1 MSLLLENL
9 GKNKPITLLVVHVC
23 CVLLCICKSRLCYW
37 SEIRCG
43 VCESLVGT
51 VYCNS
56 GKTTDITSMWCLYLR
71 FIVYY
76 IIVTDSCNFVC
87 L

>member
-1 MSLLLENL
+1 MSLFLENL
-9 GKNKPITLLVVHVC
+9 GKNKPETLLVVYVC
-23 CVLLCICKSRLCYW
+23 CYIVICKSRLCYW
-37 SEIRCG
+37 SEISYG

-51 VYCNS
+51 VYCNI
-56 GKTTDITSMWCLYLR
+56 GKTIDITSMWCLYLR

-76 IIVTDSCNFVC
+76 VIVTGSCNFVC